1 MAKPGPR
8 KPARSSQ
15 ATGRRL
21 RERKPVDY
29 IRSVQGFTRDPTSNE
44 DYIDDSFATAED
56 VANEAADMESLE
68 EEAND
73 NGITKSGDDNATAAM
88 GDKDATT
95 GEKDMGWGGG
105 RT

>member
-1 MAKPGPR
+1 
-8 KPARSSQ
+8 
-15 ATGRRL
+15 
-21 RERKPVDY
+21 
-29 IRSVQGFTRDPTSNE
+29 
-44 DYIDDSFATAED
+44 
-56 VANEAADMESLE
+56 MESLE